1 MLECN
6 ENGFNDNNL
15 RAICSVGNSSK
26 TGNQG
31 YIGEKGI
38 GFKSVFMVAWKVH
51 IQSGAFS
58 FSFTHRQGESGMGM
72 ISPQWEDIP
81 DEFPTTQL
89 TRITLYLHENEDE
102 GVLAKT
108 KQTIKTQ
115 FKELQEAILL
125 FMKNLTKIHITFYD
139 DDDKMEESTIFSKSQ
154 ALFSLR
160 MILTKTTIT
169 DGNTHEEVKRFEVT
183 THAVTNLSKNDNR
196 TYSKEEEA
204 TRAYSRSIVT
214 LAFPL
219 TADSVPII
227 TPQFLFVF
235 LPLRQVGFNF
245 LIQAD
250 FVTDASRQDI
260 VMDSRRNLDLLDG
273 IADAFCNAI
282 LQFVMYWWSGLRYQ
296 WMRYLPDRNAPNV
309 GSLWVSL
316 IEKIASRLSET
327 AVLYGRKGF
336 ERHRISTLRRPAFD
350 VLDEHGELLLDDG
363 DPGQVIS
370 KSYAESD
377 VDILGNYGLER
388 VTHGETVAWLKR
400 DLAQGSQSRMRS
412 PETSDDWHT
421 RVARLFSRPF
431 WMNYVGTMEKL
442 RALELLPLQNGTW
455 VSASSGPVYFA
466 QSKGMDIP
474 NDLNLNLISKN
485 VTNEDRLVFF
495 KYLGVETASIAFIRT
510 LIMKKYYTGDAVSA
524 IDLDTSK
531 RHLEFLY
538 LTDHLRSDTEPPYA
552 FLKIY
557 DSTKNLACPLY
568 DDIYIANNE
577 PYGHW
582 ELFRPT
588 EPGPN
593 PGDGAPGFFS
603 QPRANPEYFKD
614 EIDTP
619 QGQKLTWVE
628 WFYDQL
634 ELEKDLDIFCGA
646 ELSDVELYLQKHRP
660 EKFLGC
666 LCRHAGY
673 LSPGSDLVKILWE
686 TEVLCRGG
694 RQFRLNATYFPTQYL
709 EKRVERFVEPGALFP
724 WLWLDLES
732 TPDSIPTE
740 WKSLLTVLGC
750 GIPATDLD
758 FALDML
764 NYSLDAL
771 SDNVSLSSRSRL
783 FGLYEHIQTKF
794 RESENRGLARVKIL

>member
-1 MLECN
+1 
-6 ENGFNDNNL
+6 
-15 RAICSVGNSSK
+15 
-26 TGNQG
+26 
-31 YIGEKGI
+31 
-38 GFKSVFMVAWKVH
+38 
-51 IQSGAFS
+51 
-58 FSFTHRQGESGMGM
+58 M
-72 ISPQWEDIP
+72 ISPQWEDVSDGVP
-81 DEFPTTQL
+81 LSPL
-89 TRITLYLHENEDE
+89 TIITLYLNDT
-102 GVLAKT
+102 GNKDDLAKVR
-108 KQTIKTQ
+108 QNIETQ
-115 FKELQEAILL
+115 FQELQEAILL
-125 FMKNLTKIHITFYD
+125 FMKNLKKIHIKFYD
-139 DDDKMEESTIFSKSQ
+139 EDEKMVKSTTFSKSQ
-154 ALFSLR
+154 PSSLLA
-160 MILTKTTIT
+160 ILTKTTIAN
-169 DGNTHEEVKRFEVT
+169 GNTNKEVKYFHVT
-183 THAVTNLSKNDNR
+183 THEVTNLSKNDNR
-196 TYSKEEEA
+196 TYSEKEEA
-204 TRAYSRSIVT
+204 TRAYSRSTVT

-219 TADSVPII
+219 TADSIPLIS
-227 TPQFLFVF
+227 PQELFVF
-235 LPLRQVGFNF
+235 LPLRRIGFNF

-260 VMDSRRNLDLLDG
+260 VIDSRRNLDLLDG
-273 IADAFCNAI
+273 IADTFNKAI
-282 LQFVMYWWSGLRYQ
+282 LQFVEHEQSSLRYQ
-296 WMRYLPDRNAPNV
+296 WMRYLPDKKAPNV
-309 GSLWVSL
+309 GSLWVFL
-316 IEKIASRLSET
+316 IEKIASRLSGT
-327 AVLYGRKGF
+327 PVLYGRKGVR
-336 ERHRISTLRRPAFD
+336 RHRIATLCRPTPL

-377 VDILGNYGLER
+377 VDILVNYGLKR
-388 VTHGETVAWLKR
+388 VTHRETVAWLKR

-421 RVARLFSRPF
+421 RFAILFSRPF
-431 WMNYVGTMEKL
+431 WKKYVGAMEKL

-455 VSASSGPVYFA
+455 MSASSGPVYFT
-466 QSKGMDIP
+466 QCQDIDIP
-474 NDLNLNLISKN
+474 NDLNLNIISKN
-485 VTNEDRLVFF
+485 ITNKDRLVLF
-495 KYLGVETASIAFIRT
+495 KYLGVEKASISFIRT
-510 LIMKKYYTGDAVSA
+510 LIKKKYYTGDAVSA
-524 IDLDTSK
+524 IDLDASK

-552 FLKIY
+552 FLRIY
-557 DSTKNLACPLY
+557 DSTKNLVCPLY

-603 QPRANPEYFKD
+603 QPRANQEYFKD

-673 LSPGSDLVKILWE
+673 LSPGSDLGKILWE

-694 RQFRLNATYFPTQYL
+694 RQFKLNATYFPTQDL
-709 EKRVERFVEPGALFP
+709 EKRVERFVEPGASFP

-732 TPDSIPTE
+732 TPDGIPTE

-750 GIPATDLD
+750 GIPATGLD

-771 SDNVSLSSRSRL
+771 SDNISLSSRSRL

-794 RESENRGLARVKIL
+794 RESENRQEAQQKIL